1 MTDCRTIHDIAVGK
15 MKALIATKGE
25 LQAELLLLLLLLLA
39 TSLGT
44 NHDYKLIETC
54 PLAIKGRSKKGVQ

>member
-1 MTDCRTIHDIAVGK
+1 MTDCRTIHNIAVGK
-15 MKALIATKGE
+15 MKALIAPKGE
-25 LQAELLLLLLLLLA
+25 LQAELLLLLLLA

>member
-1 MTDCRTIHDIAVGK
+1 MTDCRTIHNIAVGK
-15 MKALIATKGE
+15 MKALIAPKGE
-25 LQAELLLLLLLLLA
+25 LQAELLLLLA

>member
-1 MTDCRTIHDIAVGK
+1 MTDCRTIHNIAVGK

-25 LQAELLLLLLLLLA
+25 LQAELLLLLLA

>member
-1 MTDCRTIHDIAVGK
+1 MTDCRTIHNIAVGK

-25 LQAELLLLLLLLLA
+25 LPAELLLLA

>member
-1 MTDCRTIHDIAVGK
+1 

-25 LQAELLLLLLLLLA
+25 LQAELLLLLA
-39 TSLGT
+39 TTSLGT

-54 PLAIKGRSKKGVQ
+54 PLAITRGTRRTKGKGEKN

>member
-1 MTDCRTIHDIAVGK
+1 MTDCRTIHNIAVGK

-25 LQAELLLLLLLLLA
+25 LLAEVLLLA

>member
-1 MTDCRTIHDIAVGK
+1 MTDCRTIHNIAVGK

-25 LQAELLLLLLLLLA
+25 LQAELLLA

>member
-1 MTDCRTIHDIAVGK
+1 MTDCRTIHNIAVGK
-15 MKALIATKGE
+15 MKALIAPKGE
-25 LQAELLLLLLLLLA
+25 LQAELLLLA

>member
-1 MTDCRTIHDIAVGK
+1 MTDCRTIHNIAVGK

-25 LQAELLLLLLLLLA
+25 LQAELLLLLA